1 MKLLYI
7 ITRAEAGGAQ
17 VHVLELLKAVRHQAD
32 VVLATGEEG
41 FLTDRARGLGIPVYL
56 IDDLVTPIC
65 CRRDAKAAWEITRL
79 LMRIRPDLV
88 HLHSSKAGMLGR
100 LAARISGVPSVF
112 TAHGW
117 AFTDGTSL
125 ARKLVSV
132 PSEWLCAGL
141 GNRIITVS
149 HNDFRTAA
157 KYRIAPAKQ
166 LTAIH
171 NGMPD
176 GSLRANPG
184 MRCVPKLVMV
194 ARFSRQ
200 KDQALLLNAL
210 AEVQENFRLQLV
222 GDGPLM
228 NDAVRLSAAL
238 GLDGRVEFLGVRA
251 DVENLLAGAQVF
263 VLVSNYEGF
272 PISIVEAMRAG
283 LPVVAS
289 DVGGVRESV
298 SDGENGFLVPRGDL
312 PTLRERLQRLISNE
326 TLREKM
332 GAASRRRYVEEFTA
346 ERMVS
351 KTLAVY
357 TKVLACKHN
366 YDGTRPL
373 ANKAAVTNDI

>member
-17 VHVLELLKAVRHQAD
+17 VHVLELLKAVRHHAD
-32 VVLATGEEG
+32 VALATGEEG
-41 FLTDRARGLGIPVYL
+41 LLTDRARVLGIPVYL
-56 IDDLVTPIC
+56 IDDLVMPIC
-65 CRRDAKAAWEITRL
+65 FRRDARAAWEIGHLLKRL
-79 LMRIRPDLV
+79 RPDLV

-100 LAARISGVPSVF
+100 LAARITDVPSVF

-132 PSEWLCAGL
+132 PSEWLSSRL

-149 HNDFRTAA
+149 QNDFEMAK
-157 KYRIAPAKQ
+157 KYRIASVERM
-166 LTAIH
+166 TAIH

-176 GSLRANPG
+176 SNLRAKPG
-184 MRCVPKLVMV
+184 TRCVPTLVMV
-194 ARFSRQ
+194 ARFSQ
-200 KDQALLLNAL
+200 PKDHALLLRAL
-210 AEVQENFRLQLV
+210 AGVEEDYRLQLV

-228 NDAVRLSAAL
+228 DDAVRLSGAL
-238 GLDGRVEFLGVRA
+238 GIDGRVEFLGLRG
-251 DVENLLAGAQVF
+251 DVEKLLAEAQVF
-263 VLVSNYEGF
+263 VLASNYEGF

-289 DVGGVRESV
+289 DVGGVCESV
-298 SDGENGFLVPRGDL
+298 CDGENGFLVPRGDV

-326 TLREKM
+326 TLRARM

-346 ERMVS
+346 KRMVS

-357 TKVLACKHN
+357 EKVLGASTNSPVH
-366 YDGTRPL
+366 GT
-373 ANKAAVTNDI
+373 